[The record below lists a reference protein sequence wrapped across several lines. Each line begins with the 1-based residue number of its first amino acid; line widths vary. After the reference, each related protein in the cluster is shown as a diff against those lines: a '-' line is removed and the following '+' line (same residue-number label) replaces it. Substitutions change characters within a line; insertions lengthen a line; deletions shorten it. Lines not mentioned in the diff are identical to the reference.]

1 MASIKSVGFYS
12 PKFMP
17 GDGCAASLVDKVA
30 LTANPAVNDTI
41 DFLIPAGLE
50 VSIVEIQCDDIDTN
64 GTPTFAFGVGYAPIQ
79 ADTALTAAPT
89 YFAAAGQTTAR
100 TGGRLA
106 CSFKPI
112 KFEED
117 VILRLT
123 VGAVA
128 ATFAAGEIHAVVV
141 GACRGVR

>member
-1 MASIKSVGFYS
+1 MASIKSKKFLA
-12 PKFMP
+12 PAFMP
-17 GDGCAASLVDKVA
+17 GDGRAACLVDEVA
-30 LTANPAVNDTI
+30 LTANPNAADTL
-41 DFLIPAGLE
+41 DFLIPAGFE
-50 VSIVEIQCDDIDTN
+50 VSILEIQCDDLDSN
-64 GTPTFAFGVGYAPIQ
+64 GAPTFAFSAGYAPIQ
-79 ADTALTAAPT
+79 ASSAYTANAT

-117 VILRLT
+117 MVLRLT
-123 VGAVA
+123 VGTAA
-128 ATFAAGEIHAVVV
+128 ATFAAGSIHAVMV